1 MSFEQALAEEPG
13 RVSNGDWRFA
23 PLTGK
28 GLYADQLN
36 RYLEGGLDRSRLQVV
51 LLEDLVAEP
60 ESALA
65 TIQNFLGV
73 EAILTEMPL
82 VNRAKV
88 SVLPFPIRRLL
99 FWNRRRSVLVRKAL
113 AASFRVDYPEPMKP
127 ETRAKLVEMFIG
139 PNEELAHLID
149 RDLSGWNR

>member
-1 MSFEQALAEEPG
+1 M
-13 RVSNGDWRFA
+13 
-23 PLTGK
+23 
-28 GLYADQLN
+28 
-36 RYLEGGLDRSRLQVV
+36 
-51 LLEDLVAEP
+51 LLEELVAEP

-73 EAILTEMPL
+73 EAILTETPST
-82 VNRAKV
+82 NRARS

-99 FWNRRRSVLVRKAL
+99 ARRRRRSVLARKAL
-113 AASFRVDYPEPMKP
+113 AAFSRPTSLEPMKP

-139 PNEELAHLID
+139 PNEELARLID